1 MDADTR
7 AELREGVETLVRAA
21 GGQSRRQGRCTVLM
35 SRHGE
40 VGVGQ
45 VWQSVYLKLDG
56 EDDPP
61 LTPAQQ
67 LALSVLLEDE
77 AVFPQVLADYLLDAG
92 HDYTLA
98 VAARAAAEA
107 RADERRRCVE
117 ALQRAAE
124 DVRQYADASPVDGV
138 WWNFHDVVQLFE
150 SARSELYSAGEP
162 PAPPT

>member
-21 GGQSRRQGRCTVLM
+21 GGQSRRHGRCTVLM

-107 RADERRRCVE
+107 RADERRKCAESVRN
-117 ALQRAAE
+117 AAE
-124 DVRQYADASPVDGV
+124 DVRRYAETAPGEPFWFDVD
-138 WWNFHDVVQLFE
+138 DVVQLLE
-150 SARSELYSAGEP
+150 SARTELESH
-162 PAPPT
+162 AP

>member
-1 MDADTR
+1 MDTDTR

-21 GGQSRRQGRCTVLM
+21 GGQSRRHGRCTVLM

-98 VAARAAAEA
+98 VAARAADEA
-107 RADERRRCVE
+107 RADERRKCAV
-117 ALQRAAE
+117 ALQHAAE
-124 DVRQYADASPVDGV
+124 DVRRSAETAPGDTV
-138 WWNFHDVVQLFE
+138 WWNFDDVVQLIE
-150 SARSELYSAGEP
+150 SARTEMES
-162 PAPPT
+162 PAP